1 MYDKKISA
9 LINLLEDP
17 DPEVYDVVSRE
28 LQERGVSAIPNLE
41 KVWES
46 SLDQNLQEK
55 IEDLIQ
61 LIQFNYVKA
70 EFRQWLNNG
79 AEDLLYGAYL
89 VARYQYPELYFSEI
103 EEQVEILR
111 KDAWI
116 ELNENLTA
124 LEKIRVLN
132 HVFFAMHKFTR
143 NTVNFYSPRNSFI
156 NQILETKK
164 ANPISIAVLYSHVA
178 RKLDMP
184 VYGVNLPLNYIL
196 AYKDPFFED
205 DPDGILFYINPYNR
219 GTVLSKKDISRFL
232 KQQKLEPK
240 AGYFIPCNNVTTIK
254 RMLKNLVFSYEKLG
268 YTDKT
273 EQIKILLDILA
284 DK

>member
-1 MYDKKISA
+1 MYDKEISA

-17 DPEVYDVVSRE
+17 DPQVYDVVSRE
-28 LQERGVSAIPNLE
+28 LQERGVSAIPKLE

-61 LIQFNYVKA
+61 LIQFNYVKV
-70 EFRQWLNNG
+70 EFRQWVNSG
-79 AEDLLYGAYL
+79 AENLLYGAYL

-116 ELNENLTA
+116 ELHENLTA

-132 HVFFAMHKFTR
+132 HVFFAIHKFTR
-143 NTVNFYSPRNSFI
+143 NTKNFYSPRNSFI

-164 ANPISIAVLYSHVA
+164 ANPISLAVLYSHVA

-184 VYGVNLPLNYIL
+184 VYGVNLPLNFIL

-240 AGYFIPCNNVTTIK
+240 AEYFIPCNNVTTIE
-254 RMLKNLVFSYEKLG
+254 RMLKNLIFSYEKLG

-273 EQIKILLDILA
+273 EQIKILLNIISV
-284 DK
+284 K